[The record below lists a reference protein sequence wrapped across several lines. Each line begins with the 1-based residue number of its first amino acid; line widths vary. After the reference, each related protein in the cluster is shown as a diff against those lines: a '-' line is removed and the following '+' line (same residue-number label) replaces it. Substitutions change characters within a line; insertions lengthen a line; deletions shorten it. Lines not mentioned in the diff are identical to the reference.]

1 MNNLNEG
8 LIGIP
13 PIMLD
18 KIKKY
23 IRKNMLW
30 WARDRFKNKTRE
42 FPELFK
48 EFKNIVKK
56 YNVII
61 PPEKYKSSVDV
72 IPVDL
77 QGMGPK
83 YEKFSPTVEKI
94 YLYFDHKQTDTDTRA
109 YWWPEHTAI
118 IIHPMAIKYIK
129 NYPSSRSHP
138 IDIEIAIN
146 EIIASAEHEL
156 RHMVQYIILNQSEQ
170 IKKKEKY
177 KDYGDDYFSSP
188 IEFDPTIGSN
198 VDEFMKNINILSRG
212 KKSISPKNMALYVK
226 QFVGAA
232 PSSSFELFSVSPFF
246 KALKK
251 TSPVKYKI
259 AVKKFITEI
268 QNKLRNTQLS
278 N

>member
-8 LIGIP
+8 LIGVP
-13 PIMLD
+13 PIMFD
-18 KIKKY
+18 KTKKY
-23 IRKNMLW
+23 IRKNILW
-30 WARDRFKNKTRE
+30 WARDRFKNKSRE

-48 EFKNIVKK
+48 EFKKIVKK

-61 PPEKYKSSVDV
+61 PPEQYTGPVYA

-77 QGMGPK
+77 QGMGSK
-83 YEKFSPTVEKI
+83 YENLSPTVEKVI
-94 YLYFDHKQTDTDTRA
+94 LYFDYNRTNMPGF
-109 YWWPEHTAI
+109 WWPEKNAI
-118 IIHPMAIKYIK
+118 IICPMAVDFIK
-129 NYPSSRSHP
+129 NYPSSRNDP
-138 IDIEIAIN
+138 IDLEIAIN
-146 EIIASAEHEL
+146 QIITTAEHEL
-156 RHMVQYIILNQSEQ
+156 RHMVQHIVINHPEQ
-170 IKKKEKY
+170 IKRKEKY
-177 KDYGDDYFSSP
+177 NDDGDDYFTSP

-198 VDEFMKNINILSRG
+198 ADMFMKFVNFYSERNQITP
-212 KKSISPKNMALYVK
+212 KKMSLFVK

-232 PSSSFELFSVSPFF
+232 PSSSFDMFAVTPFF

-268 QNKLRNTQLS
+268 QNKLRNNQLS

>member
-1 MNNLNEG
+1 
-8 LIGIP
+8 
-13 PIMLD
+13 MLD

-48 EFKNIVKK
+48 EFKKIVKK

-61 PPEKYKSSVDV
+61 PPEKHEGQAYA

-77 QGMGPK
+77 EGMGPK
-83 YEKFSPTVEKI
+83 YEKLSPTVEKI
-94 YLYFDHKQTDTDTRA
+94 ILYFNYNNNDA
-109 YWWPEHTAI
+109 NGYWWPEKNAI
-118 IIHPMAIKYIK
+118 IICPMAVDFIK
-129 NYPSSRSHP
+129 NYPSSRNHP

-146 EIIASAEHEL
+146 QIIATAEHEL
-156 RHMVQYIILNQSEQ
+156 RHMVQYIVINQPEQ
-170 IKKKEKY
+170 IKRKEKY
-177 KDYGDDYFSSP
+177 NDHGNDYLTSP
-188 IEFDPTIGSN
+188 IEFDPMIGSH
-198 VDEFMKNINILSRG
+198 VGEFMKNINILSIG
-212 KKSISPKNMALYVK
+212 KKPISPKNMALYVK

-246 KALKK
+246 KSLKK